1 MLPRKLIYKVIFCL
15 TVTFSTSILA
25 GPVFGSI
32 VDRVVAKVNNEI
44 ITLSTVESKV
54 DLILSRR
61 DLSIPVG
68 VKQTE
73 KQLMQQSLDS
83 IIDEKLQAQEG
94 KKKGLIVKEETIEKA
109 MADIYEKNNITASQ
123 FELMLLKEGHDLAS
137 YKKIIHDQILSSR
150 VVQMELQGSS
160 RSNNDDALK
169 HYNVNKKKYWVP
181 SKVMI
186 SQIMFIKD
194 KDGLKSDVKL
204 KITKAREILGLLRSG
219 SDFSDLAK
227 KYSED
232 ISGPLGGMIG
242 VVERGTT
249 LPRFEEIAFNLKLN
263 EFSDV
268 FQTENGIHILRCDD
282 VIPGYFKNYKEVKPE
297 IKRLLDFEKQDEN
310 YTAWMKEL
318 RKSAFIEV
326 KLFKESGKRASIKN
340 IVQETK
346 SERLAKKISAQKITN
361 LSSRFKLKLDQ
372 LDKNQK
378 SIDAKLKYLKKSRD
392 NKKLSNQE
400 YLIK

>member
-44 ITLSTVESKV
+44 ITLSTVKSKV

-160 RSNNDDALK
+160 RSSNDDTLK

-232 ISGPLGGMIG
+232 ISGPLGGRIG
-242 VVERGTT
+242 IVERGTT

-263 EFSDV
+263 EVSDV
-268 FQTENGIHILRCDD
+268 FQTENGVHIIRCDD
-282 VIPGYFKNYKEVKPE
+282 VISGHFKKYIEVKSE

-310 YTAWMKEL
+310 YTDWMKEL
-318 RKSAFIEV
+318 RESAFIEV
-326 KLFKESGKRASIKN
+326 KLFKEPSKRESIK
-340 IVQETK
+340 K
-346 SERLAKKISAQKITN
+346 SNKKN
-361 LSSRFKLKLDQ
+361 VE
-372 LDKNQK
+372 
-378 SIDAKLKYLKKSRD
+378 AKLRYLKKLRD
-392 NKKLSNQE
+392 NKKISNQK
-400 YLIK
+400 YLEKKKEVLRKF

>member
-44 ITLSTVESKV
+44 ITLSTVKSKV

-160 RSNNDDALK
+160 RISNDDMLK

-232 ISGPLGGMIG
+232 ISGPLGGRIG
-242 VVERGTT
+242 IVERGTT

-263 EFSDV
+263 EVSDV
-268 FQTENGIHILRCDD
+268 FQTENGIHIIRCDD
-282 VIPGYFKNYKEVKPE
+282 VISGHFKKYIEVKSE

-310 YTAWMKEL
+310 YTDWMKEL
-318 RKSAFIEV
+318 RESAFIEV
-326 KLFKESGKRASIKN
+326 KLFKEPSKRESIK
-340 IVQETK
+340 K
-346 SERLAKKISAQKITN
+346 SNKKN
-361 LSSRFKLKLDQ
+361 VE
-372 LDKNQK
+372 
-378 SIDAKLKYLKKSRD
+378 AKLRYLKKLRD
-392 NKKLSNQE
+392 NKKISNQK
-400 YLIK
+400 YLEKKKEVLRKF

>member
-44 ITLSTVESKV
+44 ITLSTVKSKV

-123 FELMLLKEGHDLAS
+123 FELMLSKEGHDLAS

-160 RSNNDDALK
+160 RSSNDDMLK

-232 ISGPLGGMIG
+232 ISGPLGGRIG

-263 EFSDV
+263 EVSDV
-268 FQTENGIHILRCDD
+268 FQTENGVHIIRCDD
-282 VIPGYFKNYKEVKPE
+282 VISGHFKKYIEVKSE

-310 YTAWMKEL
+310 YTDWMKEL

-326 KLFKESGKRASIKN
+326 KLFKEPSKRESIKKSN
-340 IVQETK
+340 I
-346 SERLAKKISAQKITN
+346 
-361 LSSRFKLKLDQ
+361 
-372 LDKNQK
+372 KNVE
-378 SIDAKLKYLKKSRD
+378 AKLRYLKKLRD
-392 NKKLSNQE
+392 NKKISNQK
-400 YLIK
+400 YLEKKKEVLRKF

>member
-15 TVTFSTSILA
+15 TVTFSTLVLA

-44 ITLSTVESKV
+44 ITLSTVKSKV

-109 MADIYEKNNITASQ
+109 VADIYKKNNITASQ

-160 RSNNDDALK
+160 SSSNDDTLK
-169 HYNVNKKKYWVP
+169 YYNVNKKKYWVP

-232 ISGPLGGMIG
+232 ISGPLGGRIG
-242 VVERGTT
+242 IVERGTT

-263 EFSDV
+263 EVSDV
-268 FQTENGIHILRCDD
+268 FQTENGVHIIRCDD
-282 VIPGYFKNYKEVKPE
+282 VISGHFKKYIDVKSE
-297 IKRLLDFEKQDEN
+297 INRLLDFEKQDEN
-310 YTAWMKEL
+310 YTDWMKEL
-318 RKSAFIEV
+318 RESAFIEV
-326 KLFKESGKRASIKN
+326 KLFKEPSKRESIK
-340 IVQETK
+340 K
-346 SERLAKKISAQKITN
+346 SNE
-361 LSSRFKLKLDQ
+361 
-372 LDKNQK
+372 K
-378 SIDAKLKYLKKSRD
+378 SVEAKLRYLKKLRD
-392 NKKLSNQE
+392 NKKISNQK
-400 YLIK
+400 YLEKKKEVLRKFY

>member
-15 TVTFSTSILA
+15 TVTFSTLVLA

-44 ITLSTVESKV
+44 ITLSTVKSKF

-109 MADIYEKNNITASQ
+109 VADIYEKNNITASQ

-160 RSNNDDALK
+160 RSSNDDMLK

-219 SDFSDLAK
+219 SDFSGLAK

-232 ISGPLGGMIG
+232 ISGPLGGRIG
-242 VVERGTT
+242 IVERGTT

-263 EFSDV
+263 EVSDV
-268 FQTENGIHILRCDD
+268 FQTENGVHIIRCDD
-282 VIPGYFKNYKEVKPE
+282 VISGHFKKYIEVKSE

-310 YTAWMKEL
+310 YTDWMKEL
-318 RKSAFIEV
+318 RESAFIEV
-326 KLFKESGKRASIKN
+326 KLFKEPSKRESIK
-340 IVQETK
+340 K
-346 SERLAKKISAQKITN
+346 SNKKN
-361 LSSRFKLKLDQ
+361 VE
-372 LDKNQK
+372 
-378 SIDAKLKYLKKSRD
+378 AKLRYLKKLRD
-392 NKKLSNQE
+392 NKKISNQK
-400 YLIK
+400 YLEKKKEVLRKF

>member
-15 TVTFSTSILA
+15 TVTFSTLVLA

-44 ITLSTVESKV
+44 ITLSTVKSKV

-109 MADIYEKNNITASQ
+109 VADIYEKNNITASQ
-123 FELMLLKEGHDLAS
+123 FELMLSKEGHDLAS

-160 RSNNDDALK
+160 RSSNDDMLK

-204 KITKAREILGLLRSG
+204 KITKAQEILGLLRSG

-232 ISGPLGGMIG
+232 ISGPLGGRIG
-242 VVERGTT
+242 IVERGTT

-263 EFSDV
+263 EVSDV
-268 FQTENGIHILRCDD
+268 FQTENGIHIIRCDD
-282 VIPGYFKNYKEVKPE
+282 VISGHFKKYIEVKSE

-310 YTAWMKEL
+310 YTYWMKEL
-318 RKSAFIEV
+318 RESAFIEV
-326 KLFKESGKRASIKN
+326 KLFKESSKRESIK
-340 IVQETK
+340 K
-346 SERLAKKISAQKITN
+346 SNKKN
-361 LSSRFKLKLDQ
+361 VE
-372 LDKNQK
+372 
-378 SIDAKLKYLKKSRD
+378 AKLRYLKKLRD
-392 NKKLSNQE
+392 NKKISNQK
-400 YLIK
+400 YLEKKKEVLRKF

>member
-44 ITLSTVESKV
+44 ITLSTVKSKV

-109 MADIYEKNNITASQ
+109 VADIYEKNNITASQ
-123 FELMLLKEGHDLAS
+123 FELMLSKEGHDLAS

-160 RSNNDDALK
+160 RSSNDDMLK

-232 ISGPLGGMIG
+232 ISGPLGGRIG

-263 EFSDV
+263 EVSDV
-268 FQTENGIHILRCDD
+268 FQTENGVHIIRCDD
-282 VIPGYFKNYKEVKPE
+282 VISGHFKKYIEVKSE

-310 YTAWMKEL
+310 YTDWMKEL

-326 KLFKESGKRASIKN
+326 KLFKEPSKRESIK
-340 IVQETK
+340 K
-346 SERLAKKISAQKITN
+346 SNKKN
-361 LSSRFKLKLDQ
+361 VE
-372 LDKNQK
+372 
-378 SIDAKLKYLKKSRD
+378 AKLRYLKKLRD
-392 NKKLSNQE
+392 NKKISNQK
-400 YLIK
+400 YLEKKKEVLRKF

>member
-44 ITLSTVESKV
+44 ITLSTVKSKV

-232 ISGPLGGMIG
+232 ISGPLGGRIG
-242 VVERGTT
+242 IVERGTT

-263 EFSDV
+263 EVSDV
-268 FQTENGIHILRCDD
+268 FQTENGVHIIRCDD
-282 VIPGYFKNYKEVKPE
+282 VISGHFKKYIEVKSE

-310 YTAWMKEL
+310 YTDWMKEL
-318 RKSAFIEV
+318 RESAFIEV
-326 KLFKESGKRASIKN
+326 KLFKEPSKRESIK
-340 IVQETK
+340 K
-346 SERLAKKISAQKITN
+346 SNKKN
-361 LSSRFKLKLDQ
+361 VE
-372 LDKNQK
+372 
-378 SIDAKLKYLKKSRD
+378 AKLRYLKKLRD
-392 NKKLSNQE
+392 NKKISNQK
-400 YLIK
+400 YLEKKKEVLRKF

>member
-44 ITLSTVESKV
+44 ITLSTVKSKV
-54 DLILSRR
+54 DLVLSRR

-123 FELMLLKEGHDLAS
+123 FELMLSKEGHDLAS

-160 RSNNDDALK
+160 RSSNDDTLK
-169 HYNVNKKKYWVP
+169 HYNINKKKYWVP

-204 KITKAREILGLLRSG
+204 KITKAREVLGLLRSG

-232 ISGPLGGMIG
+232 ISGPLGGRIG
-242 VVERGTT
+242 IVERGTT
-249 LPRFEEIAFNLKLN
+249 LPRFEEIAFNLKVN
-263 EFSDV
+263 DVSDV
-268 FQTENGIHILRCDD
+268 FQTENGVHIIRCDD
-282 VIPGYFKNYKEVKPE
+282 VISGHFKKYIEVKSE

-310 YTAWMKEL
+310 YTDWMKEL
-318 RKSAFIEV
+318 RESAFIEV
-326 KLFKESGKRASIKN
+326 KLFKEPSKRESIK
-340 IVQETK
+340 K
-346 SERLAKKISAQKITN
+346 SNKKN
-361 LSSRFKLKLDQ
+361 VE
-372 LDKNQK
+372 
-378 SIDAKLKYLKKSRD
+378 AKLRYLKKLRD
-392 NKKLSNQE
+392 NKKISNQK
-400 YLIK
+400 YLEKKKEVLRKF

>member
-44 ITLSTVESKV
+44 ITLSTVKSKV

-160 RSNNDDALK
+160 RSSNDDMLK

-232 ISGPLGGMIG
+232 ISGPLGGRIG
-242 VVERGTT
+242 IVERGTT

-263 EFSDV
+263 EVSDV
-268 FQTENGIHILRCDD
+268 FQTENGVHIIRCDD
-282 VIPGYFKNYKEVKPE
+282 VISGHFKKYIEVKSE

-310 YTAWMKEL
+310 YTDWMKEL

-326 KLFKESGKRASIKN
+326 KLFKEPSKRESIK
-340 IVQETK
+340 K
-346 SERLAKKISAQKITN
+346 SNKKN
-361 LSSRFKLKLDQ
+361 VE
-372 LDKNQK
+372 
-378 SIDAKLKYLKKSRD
+378 AKLRYLKKLRD
-392 NKKLSNQE
+392 NKKISNQK
-400 YLIK
+400 YLEKKKEVLRKF

>member
-1 MLPRKLIYKVIFCL
+1 MLSRKSIYKVIFCL
-15 TVTFSTSILA
+15 TVTCSTLALA
-25 GPVFGSI
+25 GSVFGSI

-44 ITLSTVESKV
+44 ITLSTVKSKV

-109 MADIYEKNNITASQ
+109 VADIYEKNNITASQ

-150 VVQMELQGSS
+150 VVRMELQGSS
-160 RSNNDDALK
+160 RSSNDDMLK

-194 KDGLKSDVKL
+194 KDGLKSDEKL

-232 ISGPLGGMIG
+232 VSGPLGGRIG

-263 EFSDV
+263 EVSDV
-268 FQTENGIHILRCDD
+268 FQTENGVHIIRCDD
-282 VIPGYFKNYKEVKPE
+282 VISGHFKKYIEVKSE

-310 YTAWMKEL
+310 YTDWMKEL
-318 RKSAFIEV
+318 RESAFIEV
-326 KLFKESGKRASIKN
+326 KLFKEPSKRESIK
-340 IVQETK
+340 K
-346 SERLAKKISAQKITN
+346 SNKKN
-361 LSSRFKLKLDQ
+361 VE
-372 LDKNQK
+372 
-378 SIDAKLKYLKKSRD
+378 AKLRYLKKLRD
-392 NKKLSNQE
+392 NKKISNQK
-400 YLIK
+400 YLEKKKEVLRKF

>member
-15 TVTFSTSILA
+15 TVTFSASILA
-25 GPVFGSI
+25 GTAFGSI

-44 ITLSTVESKV
+44 ITLSTVKSKV

-123 FELMLLKEGHDLAS
+123 FELMLSKEGHDLAS

-160 RSNNDDALK
+160 RSSNDDTLK

-232 ISGPLGGMIG
+232 ISGPLGGRIG

-263 EFSDV
+263 EVSDV
-268 FQTENGIHILRCDD
+268 FQTENGVHIIRCDE
-282 VIPGYFKNYKEVKPE
+282 VISGHFKKYIEVKSE

-310 YTAWMKEL
+310 YTDWMKEL

-326 KLFKESGKRASIKN
+326 KLFKEPSKRESIKKSN
-340 IVQETK
+340 I
-346 SERLAKKISAQKITN
+346 
-361 LSSRFKLKLDQ
+361 
-372 LDKNQK
+372 KNVE
-378 SIDAKLKYLKKSRD
+378 AKLRYLKKLRD
-392 NKKLSNQE
+392 NKKISNQK
-400 YLIK
+400 YLEKKKEVLRKF

>member
-44 ITLSTVESKV
+44 ITLSTVKSKV

-160 RSNNDDALK
+160 RSSNDDTLK
-169 HYNVNKKKYWVP
+169 HYNINKKKYWVP

-232 ISGPLGGMIG
+232 ISGPLGGRIG
-242 VVERGTT
+242 IVERGTT

-263 EFSDV
+263 EVSDV
-268 FQTENGIHILRCDD
+268 FQTENGVHIIRCDD
-282 VIPGYFKNYKEVKPE
+282 VISGHFKKYIEVKSE

-310 YTAWMKEL
+310 YTDWMKEL

-326 KLFKESGKRASIKN
+326 KLFKEPSKRESIK
-340 IVQETK
+340 K
-346 SERLAKKISAQKITN
+346 SNKKN
-361 LSSRFKLKLDQ
+361 VE
-372 LDKNQK
+372 
-378 SIDAKLKYLKKSRD
+378 AKLRYLKKLRD
-392 NKKLSNQE
+392 NKKISNQK
-400 YLIK
+400 YLEKKKEVLRKF

>member
-44 ITLSTVESKV
+44 ITLSTVKSKV

-109 MADIYEKNNITASQ
+109 VADIYEKNNITASQ
-123 FELMLLKEGHDLAS
+123 FELMLSKEGHDLAS

-160 RSNNDDALK
+160 RSSNDDMLK

-232 ISGPLGGMIG
+232 ISGPLGGRIG
-242 VVERGTT
+242 IVERGTT

-263 EFSDV
+263 EVSDV
-268 FQTENGIHILRCDD
+268 FQTENGVHIIRCDD
-282 VIPGYFKNYKEVKPE
+282 VISGHFKKYIEVKSE

-310 YTAWMKEL
+310 YTDWMKEL

-326 KLFKESGKRASIKN
+326 KLFKEPSKRESIK
-340 IVQETK
+340 K
-346 SERLAKKISAQKITN
+346 SNKKN
-361 LSSRFKLKLDQ
+361 VE
-372 LDKNQK
+372 
-378 SIDAKLKYLKKSRD
+378 AKLRYLKKLRD
-392 NKKLSNQE
+392 NKKISNQK
-400 YLIK
+400 YLEKKKEVLRKF

>member
-44 ITLSTVESKV
+44 ITLSTVKSKV

-160 RSNNDDALK
+160 RSSNDDMLK

-232 ISGPLGGMIG
+232 ISGPLGGRIG
-242 VVERGTT
+242 IVERGTT

-263 EFSDV
+263 EVSDV
-268 FQTENGIHILRCDD
+268 FQTENGVHIIRCDD
-282 VIPGYFKNYKEVKPE
+282 VISGHFKKYIEVKSE

-310 YTAWMKEL
+310 YTDWMKEL
-318 RKSAFIEV
+318 RESAFIEV
-326 KLFKESGKRASIKN
+326 KLFKEPSKRESIK
-340 IVQETK
+340 K
-346 SERLAKKISAQKITN
+346 SNKKN
-361 LSSRFKLKLDQ
+361 VE
-372 LDKNQK
+372 
-378 SIDAKLKYLKKSRD
+378 AKLRYLKKLRD
-392 NKKLSNQE
+392 NKKISNQK
-400 YLIK
+400 YLEKKKEVLRKF

>member
-44 ITLSTVESKV
+44 ITLSTVKSKV

-109 MADIYEKNNITASQ
+109 VADIYEKNNITASQ

-160 RSNNDDALK
+160 RSSNDDMLK
-169 HYNVNKKKYWVP
+169 YYNVNKKKYWVP

-194 KDGLKSDVKL
+194 KDGLKSDEKL

-232 ISGPLGGMIG
+232 ISGPLGGRIG
-242 VVERGTT
+242 IVERGTT

-263 EFSDV
+263 EVSDV
-268 FQTENGIHILRCDD
+268 FQTENGVHIIRCDD
-282 VIPGYFKNYKEVKPE
+282 VISGHFKKYIEVKSE

-310 YTAWMKEL
+310 YTDWMKEL
-318 RKSAFIEV
+318 RESAFIEV
-326 KLFKESGKRASIKN
+326 KLFKEPSKRESIK
-340 IVQETK
+340 K
-346 SERLAKKISAQKITN
+346 SNE
-361 LSSRFKLKLDQ
+361 
-372 LDKNQK
+372 K
-378 SIDAKLKYLKKSRD
+378 SVEAKLRYLKKLRD
-392 NKKLSNQE
+392 NKKISNQK
-400 YLIK
+400 YLEKKKEVLRKF

>member
-44 ITLSTVESKV
+44 ITLSTVKSKV

-123 FELMLLKEGHDLAS
+123 FELMLSKEGHDLAS

-160 RSNNDDALK
+160 RSSNDDMLK

-232 ISGPLGGMIG
+232 ISGPLGGRIG
-242 VVERGTT
+242 IVERGTT

-263 EFSDV
+263 EVSDV
-268 FQTENGIHILRCDD
+268 FQTENGVHIIRCDD
-282 VIPGYFKNYKEVKPE
+282 VISGHFKKYIEVKSE
-297 IKRLLDFEKQDEN
+297 IKRMLDFKKQDEN
-310 YTAWMKEL
+310 YTDWMKEL
-318 RKSAFIEV
+318 RESAFIEV
-326 KLFKESGKRASIKN
+326 KLFKEPSKRESIK
-340 IVQETK
+340 K
-346 SERLAKKISAQKITN
+346 SNKKN
-361 LSSRFKLKLDQ
+361 VE
-372 LDKNQK
+372 
-378 SIDAKLKYLKKSRD
+378 AKLRYLKKLRD
-392 NKKLSNQE
+392 NKKISNQK
-400 YLIK
+400 YLEKKKEVLRKF

>member
-44 ITLSTVESKV
+44 ITLSTVKSKV

-160 RSNNDDALK
+160 RSSNDDTLK
-169 HYNVNKKKYWVP
+169 HYNINKKKYWVP

-232 ISGPLGGMIG
+232 ISGPLGGRIG
-242 VVERGTT
+242 IVERGTT

-263 EFSDV
+263 EVSDV
-268 FQTENGIHILRCDD
+268 FQTENGVHIIRCDD
-282 VIPGYFKNYKEVKPE
+282 VISGHFKKYIEVKSE

-310 YTAWMKEL
+310 YTDWMKEL

-326 KLFKESGKRASIKN
+326 KLFKEPSKRESIK
-340 IVQETK
+340 K
-346 SERLAKKISAQKITN
+346 SNKKN
-361 LSSRFKLKLDQ
+361 VE
-372 LDKNQK
+372 
-378 SIDAKLKYLKKSRD
+378 AKLRYLKKLRD
-392 NKKLSNQE
+392 NKKISNQK
-400 YLIK
+400 YLEKKKEVLRNF

>member
-44 ITLSTVESKV
+44 ITLSTVKSKV

-109 MADIYEKNNITASQ
+109 VADIYKKNNITASQ

-160 RSNNDDALK
+160 RSSNDDTLK

-232 ISGPLGGMIG
+232 ISGPLGGRIG
-242 VVERGTT
+242 IVERGTT

-263 EFSDV
+263 EVSDV
-268 FQTENGIHILRCDD
+268 FQTENGVHIIRCDD
-282 VIPGYFKNYKEVKPE
+282 VISGHFKKYIEVKSE

-310 YTAWMKEL
+310 YTDWMKEL

-326 KLFKESGKRASIKN
+326 KLFKEPSKRESIK
-340 IVQETK
+340 K
-346 SERLAKKISAQKITN
+346 SNKKN
-361 LSSRFKLKLDQ
+361 VE
-372 LDKNQK
+372 
-378 SIDAKLKYLKKSRD
+378 AKLRYLKKLRD
-392 NKKLSNQE
+392 NKKISNQK
-400 YLIK
+400 YLEKKKEVLRKF